1 MLTSLWLELSNYS
14 LPELTAVIAS
24 LTYVVLAARGHRYC
38 WPAAFVGS
46 AIYVAVFWQY
56 RLLMDSALNA
66 YYVAMAVYGWQVWT
80 AGAPPSTRDSR
91 ETHTGTGNTA
101 IDTNKS
107 AATTH
112 TETPV
117 RRWHWHRHA
126 LSLVTIAAL
135 SITSGYYLAQYSDA
149 AFPYLDSLTTWSS
162 LLATWMVARRV
173 LENWLYWIAIDGLS
187 IYLYLHKGL
196 YFTTA
201 LFFLYAVIAVF
212 GFLHWLSLYRQQTP
226 PMYNAVS
233 IAR

>member
-80 AGAPPSTRDSR
+80 AG
-91 ETHTGTGNTA
+91 
-101 IDTNKS
+101 
-107 AATTH
+107 ATTH